1 MSFRL
6 NELRR
11 IIRTII
17 LEGEEEVYDGTALP
31 GEEADEDLLGEPDLT
46 DQEERDDYINSRQAM
61 KSKKK
66 KARLRS
72 RDETDEAMGDEA
84 MTVGGGAIAGHMGGA
99 FGPPKKSKPLKSKNA
114 MGGKKSKRPLDE
126 YDE

>member
-1 MSFRL
+1 M
-6 NELRR
+6 
-11 IIRTII
+11 
-17 LEGEEEVYDGTALP
+17 
-31 GEEADEDLLGEPDLT
+31 
-46 DQEERDDYINSRQAM
+46 
-61 KSKKK
+61 
-66 KARLRS
+66 RS

-84 MTVGGGAIAGHMGGA
+84 MTVGGGAIVGPMGGA

>member
-1 MSFRL
+1 MRFRL

-11 IIRTII
+11 IIRTLI
-17 LEGEEEVYDGTALP
+17 LEGEEEVYDDTTLP

-46 DQEERDDYINSRQAM
+46 DQEERDDYINSRQAA

-72 RDETDEAMGDEA
+72 RDETEEDMGDEHA
-84 MTVGGGAIAGHMGGA
+84 IVGAIGPLGAGN
-99 FGPPKKSKPLKSKNA
+99 GPGRKPYSKKMKSKNA
-114 MGGKKSKRPLDE
+114 MSRSLDE

>member
-1 MSFRL
+1 MRFRL
-6 NELRR
+6 TELRR
-11 IIRTII
+11 IIRTVI
-17 LEGEEEVYDGTALP
+17 LEGEEEVYDDTALP

-46 DQEERDDYINSRQAM
+46 DQEERNDYINSRQAV

-72 RDETDEAMGDEA
+72 RDETEEGMGDEHA
-84 MTVGGGAIAGHMGGA
+84 IVGAIGPMGAGN
-99 FGPPKKSKPLKSKNA
+99 GPGRKPYSKKMKSKNA
-114 MGGKKSKRPLDE
+114 MSISKALDE

>member
-1 MSFRL
+1 MRFKL

-17 LEGEEEVYDGTALP
+17 LEGEEEVYDDTALP
-31 GEEADEDLLGEPDLT
+31 GEEAEEDLLGEPDLT
-46 DQEERDDYINSRQAM
+46 DQEERDDYINSRQAV

-72 RDETDEAMGDEA
+72 REETRQGLGDEH
-84 MTVGGGAIAGHMGGA
+84 AIAGHIGPMGSGN
-99 FGPPKKSKPLKSKNA
+99 GPGTKPYGKQKKMRSKNA
-114 MGGKKSKRPLDE
+114 MGNRRPIDE